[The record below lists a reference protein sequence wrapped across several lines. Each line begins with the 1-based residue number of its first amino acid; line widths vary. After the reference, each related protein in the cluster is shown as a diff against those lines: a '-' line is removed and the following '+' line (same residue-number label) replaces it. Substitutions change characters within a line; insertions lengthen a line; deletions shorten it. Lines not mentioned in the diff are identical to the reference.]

1 MGLFDLF
8 SKKQRKANQAFLADQ
23 RSQQVI
29 AKIKKLD
36 LPAELKQQLINAKV
50 YDIWF
55 NSKDLAPLSNLLSD
69 HEKIE
74 YAVLGITDQGED
86 VMLTCTNQ
94 NLIILSKKH
103 PSENSRVIPLTEIMS
118 VLLQQQI
125 ISEELTLI
133 VNNEQVNINLLN
145 KTTAALLTA
154 TIKKWSRNDD
164 NLDEQVEQIKKLKD
178 LLDQG
183 ILTEEEFQAKKKQI
197 LKI

>member
-1 MGLFDLF
+1 
-8 SKKQRKANQAFLADQ
+8 
-23 RSQQVI
+23 
-29 AKIKKLD
+29 
-36 LPAELKQQLINAKV
+36 
-50 YDIWF
+50 
-55 NSKDLAPLSNLLSD
+55 
-69 HEKIE
+69 
-74 YAVLGITDQGED
+74 
-86 VMLTCTNQ
+86 
-94 NLIILSKKH
+94 
-103 PSENSRVIPLTEIMS
+103 MS

-145 KTTAALLTA
+145 RTTAALLTA

-183 ILTEEEFQAKKKQI
+183 ILTEEEFQAKKKPI

>member
-1 MGLFDLF
+1 
-8 SKKQRKANQAFLADQ
+8 
-23 RSQQVI
+23 
-29 AKIKKLD
+29 
-36 LPAELKQQLINAKV
+36 
-50 YDIWF
+50 
-55 NSKDLAPLSNLLSD
+55 
-69 HEKIE
+69 
-74 YAVLGITDQGED
+74 
-86 VMLTCTNQ
+86 
-94 NLIILSKKH
+94 
-103 PSENSRVIPLTEIMS
+103 MS

-145 KTTAALLTA
+145 RTTAALLTA
-154 TIKKWSRNDD
+154 TIKKWSRNND

>member
-1 MGLFDLF
+1 M
-8 SKKQRKANQAFLADQ
+8 ADQ
-23 RSQQVI
+23 RSKQVI
-29 AKIKKLD
+29 ARIKKLG

-74 YAVLGITDQGED
+74 YAALGITDQGED

-145 KTTAALLTA
+145 RTTAALLTA
-154 TIKKWSRNDD
+154 TIKKWSRNND

>member
-1 MGLFDLF
+1 M
-8 SKKQRKANQAFLADQ
+8 
-23 RSQQVI
+23 
-29 AKIKKLD
+29 
-36 LPAELKQQLINAKV
+36 
-50 YDIWF
+50 
-55 NSKDLAPLSNLLSD
+55 
-69 HEKIE
+69 
-74 YAVLGITDQGED
+74 
-86 VMLTCTNQ
+86 
-94 NLIILSKKH
+94 SKKH